1 MKHIVEAFSILIV
14 IVLNLLGC
22 AAMISVTGQTAAAKE
37 YKADVIA
44 EIENSNFNPNVIDA
58 CIAQASANGYELQVS
73 GYTYDADHDI
83 QTAEVIL
90 KYEYKMPVFGI
101 TDTRSTRGIAR

>member
-1 MKHIVEAFSILIV
+1 MKYIVEAFTILIV
-14 IVLNLLGC
+14 IILGLRC
-22 AAMISVTGQTAAAKE
+22 CTDLVSASGQTSAAKE

-44 EIENSNFNPNVIDA
+44 EIENSNFNPNVINA
-58 CIAQASANGYELQVS
+58 CISQAAANGYELQVS
-73 GYTYDADHDI
+73 NYTYDADHDI
-83 QTAEVIL
+83 QTAEIIL

>member
-1 MKHIVEAFSILIV
+1 MKHIIEAYTILF
-14 IVLNLLGC
+14 VLLLILGC
-22 AAMISVTGQTAAAKE
+22 CSSLLSASGQTAAAKE

-44 EIENSNFNPNVIDA
+44 EIENSNFNPNVINA
-58 CIAQASANGYELQVS
+58 CISQAAANGYELQVS
-73 GYTYDADHDI
+73 SYTYDAEHDI

-90 KYEYKMPVFGI
+90 KYEYRMPVFGI